1 MNQSLKEF
9 KELRLIYSGRI
20 DAAIKANDDDA
31 LYRSKVEYGNILG
44 KYVSLACKIISNHTN
59 KPFNIYKKT
68 DKGIVYLSEKKVMN
82 SIKDIRLSLKD
93 VKLSENDINDI
104 KTSLDI
110 VTDYYEKVV
119 TYNNAKYKKDTT
131 CFRFQIIFGTLIAPI
146 TLFIASYICSYIIS
160 NWAINLK
167 QITKLKD
174 FYDVSIVDTKSAIFL
189 LIIVIVAFLS
199 LIFLINMFVK
209 KSDESIWDKKKF
221 MLIPIGIM
229 KTYTIIMPIPY
240 ILRFIIGRRIMS
252 DVWQTTNSLYLLIFT
267 IFISVIA
274 VFSLIS
280 DNFSD
285 RGYKTKLKA
294 LDIMFVV
301 CVIVTIVIPEI
312 YVLIAQVFD
321 LPIAKK
327 MYFVD
332 IMLLVLYLGY
342 TLYFVNYEVFTRD
355 RYKDKRIIAIIASI
369 VSIILSIIMFK

>member
-93 VKLSENDINDI
+93 VKLNENDINDI